1 MRMSTLFRYSYPLHV
16 FHEITSMNFNDT
28 YETSFYLTS
37 KAGQITKKGPFIKK
51 KRNGFGQTCK
61 LYFET
66 ILLCVLCEFC
76 FAFEYFS

>member
-37 KAGQITKKGPFIKK
+37 KAGQITKKGPLKK
-51 KRNGFGQTCK
+51 KKWLWPN
-61 LYFET
+61 L
-66 ILLCVLCEFC
+66 
-76 FAFEYFS
+76 